1 MKKKMM
7 KVLLLATSALLA
19 HSLRLRKPM
28 VNEDGESVI
37 QATIGDIDGLPN
49 EDPAPIET
57 VKPKYTE
64 FFSSDNVEEEDETPR
79 KTYKP
84 EYKAPGPAQVE
95 TSVTKGFCAQI
106 LEDIEN
112 KKAPYFVD
120 GEFTGEMR
128 DDLVAQCGA
137 TICTWGQQYRELVQE
152 HTCDACPES
161 CDGDFDPKAFFSQL
175 LENEDTAKPI
185 INAILHIS
193 KSKDGDKKMHITLSV
208 KDDEDEDAA
217 TGVED
222 PDDYPL
228 PAKEG
233 DNGEN
238 VVTKEFCLQVIKGIR
253 KKEAPY
259 YIDGE
264 YTGECRESLKS
275 QCGDMICG
283 WSNAYADLL
292 STESKPCNS
301 DDRDGYLEGLLQND
315 KGLEDMETFASA
327 DSE

>member
-1 MKKKMM
+1 MEDFFFIFTFFLKTHTNTLAKRKRKNMM

-112 KKAPYFVD
+112 KKAPYFVN

-128 DDLVAQCGA
+128 DDLVEQCGA

-152 HTCDACPES
+152 HTCDGKS
-161 CDGDFDPKAFFSQL
+161 FFFFFSCFRL
-175 LENEDTAKPI
+175 
-185 INAILHIS
+185 
-193 KSKDGDKKMHITLSV
+193 
-208 KDDEDEDAA
+208 
-217 TGVED
+217 
-222 PDDYPL
+222 
-228 PAKEG
+228 
-233 DNGEN
+233 
-238 VVTKEFCLQVIKGIR
+238 VT
-253 KKEAPY
+253 
-259 YIDGE
+259 D
-264 YTGECRESLKS
+264 
-275 QCGDMICG
+275 
-283 WSNAYADLL
+283 
-292 STESKPCNS
+292 
-301 DDRDGYLEGLLQND
+301 
-315 KGLEDMETFASA
+315 
-327 DSE
+327 

>member
-1 MKKKMM
+1 MM
-7 KVLLLATSALLA
+7 RLTAALLVISTTLCT
-19 HSLRLRKPM
+19 SLRLRKPM

-37 QATIGDIDGLPN
+37 QATIGNIDGLPN
-49 EDPAPIET
+49 ESDEPVQT
-57 VKPKYTE
+57 SKPKYTE
-64 FFSSDNVEEEDETPR
+64 FFDGEDAQVEEEQEAR

-84 EYKAPGPAQVE
+84 EYKAPGPASVE

-128 DDLVAQCGA
+128 DDLVEQCGA
-137 TICTWGQQYRELVQE
+137 TICSWGQEYRQLVQE
-152 HTCDACPES
+152 HTCDACPDS

-175 LENEDTAKPI
+175 LQNEETAKPI

-193 KSKDGDKKMHITLSV
+193 KSKDGSKKMHITLSL
-208 KDDEDEDAA
+208 DEDEEEDAA
-217 TGVED
+217 TGIED

-233 DNGEN
+233 DNGEP
-238 VVTKEFCLQVIKGIR
+238 VVTKAFCLKVIRGIR
-253 KKEAPY
+253 NKEAPY
-259 YIDGE
+259 YLDGGF
-264 YTGECRESLKS
+264 TGECRETLKS
-275 QCGDMICG
+275 QCGEMICG
-283 WSNAYADLL
+283 WSNVYSDLL
-292 STESKPCNS
+292 STESKPCSS
-301 DDRDGYLEGLLQND
+301 DDRDGYLENLMQND

-327 DSE
+327 DGE

>member
-1 MKKKMM
+1 M

-112 KKAPYFVD
+112 KKAPYFVN

-128 DDLVAQCGA
+128 DDLVEQCGA

-152 HTCDACPES
+152 HTCDGKS
-161 CDGDFDPKAFFSQL
+161 FFFFFSCFRL
-175 LENEDTAKPI
+175 
-185 INAILHIS
+185 
-193 KSKDGDKKMHITLSV
+193 
-208 KDDEDEDAA
+208 
-217 TGVED
+217 
-222 PDDYPL
+222 
-228 PAKEG
+228 
-233 DNGEN
+233 
-238 VVTKEFCLQVIKGIR
+238 VT
-253 KKEAPY
+253 
-259 YIDGE
+259 D
-264 YTGECRESLKS
+264 
-275 QCGDMICG
+275 
-283 WSNAYADLL
+283 
-292 STESKPCNS
+292 
-301 DDRDGYLEGLLQND
+301 
-315 KGLEDMETFASA
+315 
-327 DSE
+327 